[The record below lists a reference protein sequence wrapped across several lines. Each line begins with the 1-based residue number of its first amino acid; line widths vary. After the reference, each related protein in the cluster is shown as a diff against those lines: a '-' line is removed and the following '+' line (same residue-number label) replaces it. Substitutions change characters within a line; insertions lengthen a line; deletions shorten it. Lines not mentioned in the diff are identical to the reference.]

1 MRMVVPKETLGSRSN
16 LKTHRPDRSFPM
28 PRFHRLAGAV
38 ALALGC
44 AGAAQAQQFSSFV
57 VFGDSLSDSGN
68 IAAAQ
73 GLPAGNSFTTNP
85 DPVAAEIIAAAFGLP
100 SGPSLLGGPNFA
112 WGGACVR
119 AAPAPCLNPVPNI
132 PTQITQY
139 LTPNGGRADPNA
151 LYSIWGGANDIFAA
165 LGNPATAQANTVAAA
180 TSYVQQ
186 IGRLQAAGARYVVV
200 YNLPNLGATPQF
212 GASASTAAS
221 VSQITVVYNSA
232 LDAGLAT
239 LGTGLISINT
249 FGLISEISAN
259 PGLYGFTNITGT
271 ACGAVSSVA
280 CGPGQLVSPG
290 ANQTY
295 LFADGVHPT
304 GAAHAILAN
313 VVLSTIAA
321 PIQVSYAGEGGVQ
334 AAENHSRA
342 TYDELMSDFQL
353 NRETG
358 SVRGYATAQFGQ
370 QDYDYNASTNILGGE
385 SDFLALTLGAN
396 HHIADN
402 AYWGVAVTLGRHHND
417 VASAELVSTSVL
429 ASIGGA
435 LRFGSGG
442 YAHGAIGGGTTGV
455 DTERYIEMGPTTRAE
470 EGSTNARQLNAEFG
484 LGWLF
489 GSSEGI
495 QHGPFASVHWLDQK
509 IGNFAEGS
517 GRSTSMNFADFDR
530 DSFIT
535 RAGYQLMGNMGD
547 GGSIRPF
554 ARVAWNE
561 EGEDDQIQVDA
572 GSNTMPGRFTIGGFT
587 PSSDWISAD
596 LGVNFLMGE
605 NVTAFAAYSG
615 RFSDD
620 QQGRDSLSLGMRVA
634 F

>member
-1 MRMVVPKETLGSRSN
+1 
-16 LKTHRPDRSFPM
+16 M

-68 IAAAQ
+68 IARAQ

-85 DPVAAEIIAAAFGLP
+85 DPVAAELIARAFGLP
-100 SGPSLLGGPNFA
+100 SGPSLLGGPNYA
-112 WGGACVR
+112 WGGSCVR
-119 AAPAPCLNPVPNI
+119 AAPAPCLNPVPTI
-132 PTQITQY
+132 PTQVTQY
-139 LTPNGGRADPNA
+139 LAANGGRADPNA
-151 LYSIWGGANDIFAA
+151 LFSIWGGANDIFAA
-165 LGNPATAQANTVAAA
+165 LGTPATAQANTAAAA

-186 IGRLQAAGARYVVV
+186 IARLQGAGARYVVV

-212 GASASTAAS
+212 GASPPTAAS
-221 VSQITVVYNSA
+221 VSQITVVYNST
-232 LDAGLAT
+232 LNAGLAT

-249 FGLISEISAN
+249 FGLISEITRN

-271 ACGAVSSVA
+271 ACGAVPSVA
-280 CGPGQLVSPG
+280 CGPGNYVTPN

-295 LFADGVHPT
+295 LFADGVHPS

-321 PIQVSYAGEGGVQ
+321 PIQVSYAGEGGIQV
-334 AAENHSRA
+334 AENHSRA
-342 TYDELMSDFQL
+342 VNDELMSDFQL

-358 SVRGYATAQFGQ
+358 SVRGYATVQYGK
-370 QDYDYNASTNILGGE
+370 QDYDNNASTNILGG
-385 SDFLALTLGAN
+385 SADVMSLSLGAN
-396 HHIADN
+396 HRVADN
-402 AYWGVAVTLGRHHND
+402 AYWGVALTLGNHDND
-417 VASAELVSTSVL
+417 VASANLDSRAAI

-442 YAHGAIGGGTTGV
+442 YAHGSIGGGATSV
-455 DTERYIEMGPTTRAE
+455 DIERYITMGPTTRTE
-470 EGSTNARQLNAEFG
+470 EGSTNVRQLGAEFG

-489 GSSEGI
+489 GSSEGL
-495 QHGPFASVHWLDQK
+495 QHGPFASANWLNQQ

-517 GRSTSMNFADFDR
+517 GTATSMNFADFDR

-535 RAGYQLMGNMGD
+535 RAGYQLMGNMGSD
-547 GGSIRPF
+547 GNSIRPF

-561 EGEDDQIQVDA
+561 ESEDGQIQVNA
-572 GSNTMPGRFTIGGFT
+572 GSNTVAGRFTMGGFT
-587 PSSDWISAD
+587 PSQDWITAE
-596 LGVNFLMGE
+596 LGANFQMGD
-605 NVTAFAAYSG
+605 NVTAFAAYTG

-620 QQGRDSLSLGMRVA
+620 QQSRDGLSLGLRVA

>member
-1 MRMVVPKETLGSRSN
+1 
-16 LKTHRPDRSFPM
+16 M

-68 IAAAQ
+68 IARAQ
-73 GLPAGNSFTTNP
+73 GLPPGNSFTTNP
-85 DPVAAEIIAAAFGLP
+85 DPVAAELIAAAFGLP
-100 SGPSLLGGPNFA
+100 SGPSLLGGTNFA

-132 PTQITQY
+132 PTQVTQY
-139 LTPNGGRADPNA
+139 LSLNGGRADPNA
-151 LYSIWGGANDIFAA
+151 LFSIWGGANDIFAA
-165 LGNPATAQANTVAAA
+165 LGTPATAQANTAAAA

-186 IGRLQAAGARYVVV
+186 IARLQGAGARYVVV

-212 GASASTAAS
+212 SASAATAAS
-221 VSQITVVYNSA
+221 VSQITVVYNST
-232 LDAGLAT
+232 LSAGLAT

-249 FGLISEISAN
+249 FGLISEITAN

-280 CGPGQLVSPG
+280 CGPGQYVVPG
-290 ANQTY
+290 ANRTY
-295 LFADGVHPT
+295 LFADGVHPS

-321 PIQVSYAGEGGVQ
+321 PIQVSYAGEAGVQ
-334 AAENHSRA
+334 IAENHGRA
-342 TYDELMSDFQL
+342 VNDELMSDFQL

-370 QDYDYNASTNILGGE
+370 QDYDYNAGTNILGGE
-385 SDFLALTLGAN
+385 ADVMTVTLGAN

-402 AYWGVAVTLGRHHND
+402 AYWGVAITLGNHDND
-417 VASAELVSTSVL
+417 VASANLDSRAVI
-429 ASIGGA
+429 ASLGGA

-442 YAHGAIGGGTTGV
+442 YAHGAISGGATSV
-455 DTERYIEMGPTTRAE
+455 DIERYIEMGPTTRTE
-470 EGSTNARQLNAEFG
+470 ESSTNARQLGAEFG

-489 GSSEGI
+489 GSSEGL
-495 QHGPFASVHWLDQK
+495 QHGPFASVNWLDQQ

-517 GRSTSMNFADFDR
+517 GRATSMNFADFER
-530 DSFIT
+530 DSVIT
-535 RAGYQLMGNMGD
+535 RAGYQLMGNMGGE

-554 ARVAWNE
+554 ARVAWNQ
-561 EGEDDQIQVDA
+561 EGEDDQIQVNA

-605 NVTAFAAYSG
+605 SVTAFAAYSG

-620 QQGRDSLSLGMRVA
+620 QQGRDSLSLGVRVA

>member
-1 MRMVVPKETLGSRSN
+1 
-16 LKTHRPDRSFPM
+16 
-28 PRFHRLAGAV
+28 LAGAV

-68 IAAAQ
+68 IARAQ

-132 PTQITQY
+132 PTQVTQY
-139 LTPNGGRADPNA
+139 LALNGGRADPNA

-186 IGRLQAAGARYVVV
+186 IARLQGAGARYVVV

-232 LDAGLAT
+232 LSSGLAT
-239 LGTGLISINT
+239 LGDGLISINT

-280 CGPGQLVSPG
+280 CGPGQLVNPT

-321 PIQVSYAGEGGVQ
+321 PIQVSYAAEGSQ
-334 AAENHSRA
+334 QIADNHSRA
-342 TYDELMSDFQL
+342 VNDELMSDFQL

-358 SVRGYATAQFGQ
+358 SVRGYATVQYGQ
-370 QDYDYNASTNILGGE
+370 QDFDDNADTNILGG
-385 SDFLALTLGAN
+385 SADVMSLTLGAN

-402 AYWGVAVTLGRHHND
+402 AYWGVALTLGNHDND
-417 VASAELVSTSVL
+417 VASANLDSRAVI
-429 ASIGGA
+429 ASLGGA

-442 YAHGAIGGGTTGV
+442 YVHGAISGGSTSV
-455 DTERYIEMGPTTRAE
+455 DIERYIVMGPTTRTE
-470 EGSTNARQLNAEFG
+470 ESSTNVSQLGAEFG

-489 GSSEGI
+489 GSAEGI
-495 QHGPFASVHWLDQK
+495 QHGPFASVNWMDQK
-509 IGNFAEGS
+509 VDGFAEGS
-517 GRSTSMNFADFDR
+517 GSATSMNFSDFDR

-535 RAGYQLMGNMGD
+535 RAGYQLMGNMGGD
-547 GGSIRPF
+547 GSSIRPF

-561 EGEDDQIQVDA
+561 EGEDDQIVVNA

-587 PSSDWISAD
+587 PSQDWISAE
-596 LGVNFLMGE
+596 LGVNFQMGD
-605 NVTAFAAYSG
+605 NITAFAAYAG

-620 QQGRDSLSLGMRVA
+620 QQSRDSLSLGMRVA

>member
-1 MRMVVPKETLGSRSN
+1 
-16 LKTHRPDRSFPM
+16 M

-73 GLPAGNSFTTNP
+73 SLPAGNSFTTNP
-85 DPVAAEIIAAAFGLP
+85 DPVAAQIIANAFGLP

-119 AAPAPCLNPVPNI
+119 AAPAPCINPVPSI
-132 PTQITQY
+132 PAQVTQY
-139 LTPNGGRADPNA
+139 LALNGGSADPNA

-165 LGNPATAQANTVAAA
+165 LGTPATAQANTAAA
-180 TSYVQQ
+180 AMSYVQQ
-186 IGRLQAAGARYVVV
+186 IGRLQGAGARYVVV

-212 GASASTAAS
+212 GASAATASS
-221 VSQITVVYNSA
+221 VSQITVVYNST
-232 LDAGLAT
+232 LNAGLAT
-239 LGTGLISINT
+239 LGDGLIAIDT
-249 FGLISEISAN
+249 FGLITEISAN
-259 PGLYGFTNITGT
+259 PGLFGFTNITGT
-271 ACGAVSSVA
+271 ACGAVTSVA
-280 CGPGQLVSPG
+280 CGPGQYVTPN

-295 LFADGVHPT
+295 LFADGVHPS

-334 AAENHSRA
+334 VAENHSRA
-342 TYDELMSDFQL
+342 VNDELMSDFQL

-358 SVRGYATAQFGQ
+358 SVRGYATVQFGQ
-370 QDYDYNASTNILGGE
+370 QDYDYNAGTNILGGE
-385 SDFLALTLGAN
+385 ADVMTLTLGAN
-396 HHIADN
+396 HRVSDN
-402 AYWGVAVTLGRHHND
+402 AYWGVAITLGNHDND
-417 VASAELVSTSVL
+417 VASANLDSRAAI

-442 YAHGAIGGGTTGV
+442 YVHGAISGGATSV
-455 DTERYIEMGPTTRAE
+455 DIERYIEMGPTTRTE
-470 EGSTNARQLNAEFG
+470 EGATNASQLGAEFG

-489 GSSEGI
+489 GSADGI
-495 QHGPFASVHWLDQK
+495 QHGPFAGVNWLSQEVD
-509 IGNFAEGS
+509 GFAEGS
-517 GRSTSMNFADFDR
+517 GNSTSMNFAAFDR

-535 RAGYQLMGNMGD
+535 RAGYQLMGNMGSD
-547 GGSIRPF
+547 GNSIRPF
-554 ARVAWNE
+554 ARVAWNQ
-561 EGEDDQIQVDA
+561 EGEDDQIQVNA

-587 PSSDWISAD
+587 PSSDWISAE
-596 LGVNFLMGE
+596 LGLNFQMGE
-605 NVTAFAAYSG
+605 NVNAFAAYSG

-620 QQGRDSLSLGMRVA
+620 QQSRDSLSLGLRVA